1 MVETL
6 LARQAEWIAG
16 TGPDADLAILSQ
28 CRLTRNLKEFP
39 FPGQCSDTER
49 AAIEKRLVDVLDALN
64 LTRTGT
70 YFRLAD
76 LDDREV
82 KFLFERLLIPYR
94 LWKGTGPRG
103 VYIADDQSFSIAI
116 NGEDHVEIQAHASG
130 VQIEETWS
138 RVSAIDDQLAGN
150 VDFAFN
156 DRLGYLTTSVH
167 NVGTGLK
174 ASTLLHLP
182 GLAMTGEREKLIED
196 FRDKRFAL
204 NPVVGPHGEEL
215 ADLFRLINPSTLG
228 RPESEIVLRIKM
240 AASDLVG
247 RERSARARIRT
258 ELPLQLEDRVGRALG
273 VARGARLLEFGEGV
287 SVLSS
292 LRMSVSEGLL
302 EGFGIHA
309 INEVFMAS
317 HSAQIELK
325 LNQSCDELTL
335 SSERADLF
343 RARFA

>member
-6 LARQAEWIAG
+6 LDRDAVWISG
-16 TGPDADLAILSQ
+16 TGPDADAAILSQ

-39 FPGQCSDTER
+39 FPAQCNDTEK
-49 AAIEKRLVDVLDALN
+49 ATIEKRLLDVLDALN
-64 LTRTGT
+64 LTQTGI
-70 YFRLAD
+70 YYSMAE

-82 KFLFERLLIPYR
+82 EFLFERLLIPYR
-94 LWKGTGPRG
+94 LWKGDGPRG

-116 NGEDHVEIQAHASG
+116 NCEDHLEIQAHASG
-130 VQIEETWS
+130 VQIEEIWA
-138 RVSAIDDQLAGN
+138 RVSALDDQLAEN
-150 VDFAFN
+150 IDFAFN
-156 DRLGYLTTSVH
+156 DRLGYLTTSVR
-167 NVGTGLK
+167 NVGTGLR
-174 ASTLLHLP
+174 ASALLHLP
-182 GLAMTGEREKLIED
+182 GLAMTGELAKVIEE

-215 ADLFRLINPSTLG
+215 ADFLRLINPSTLG

-240 AASDLVG
+240 AATEIVS

-258 ELPLQLEDRVGRALG
+258 ELPLQLKDRVGRALG
-273 VARGARLLEFGEGV
+273 VARGARLLEFGEGI

-292 LRMSVSEGLL
+292 LRMGVSEGLL
-302 EGFGIHA
+302 DGFSIHA

-317 HSAQIELK
+317 HSAQIELRY
-325 LNQSCDELTL
+325 NQTCDELTL
-335 SSERADLF
+335 SLERADLF